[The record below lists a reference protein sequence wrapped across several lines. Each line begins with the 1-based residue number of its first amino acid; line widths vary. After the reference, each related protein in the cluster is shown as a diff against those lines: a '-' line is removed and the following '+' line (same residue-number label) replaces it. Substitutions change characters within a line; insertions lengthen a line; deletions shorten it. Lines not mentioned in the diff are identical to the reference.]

1 VHRARKSIYEQSH
14 TSNNTWGAY
23 QCYGDPFYKF
33 DPRISQSRKYDPKF
47 VIPLEAEIALSNL
60 HNEMETGEFNESE
73 ILARLISI
81 SQAVD
86 NAELRNATIT
96 ASEAYIYADLY
107 MYDAAISKFQQVMD
121 MEKADFAVSALEK
134 YGEVRSKQFIKDYL
148 KGTPR
153 NKLIREMK
161 SLIKNID
168 LLLDIS
174 HTAERFS
181 LLGSAYKRL
190 SYVSLQSKKHEAHAA
205 SAYHY
210 RLAHDFPK
218 NTNKAYALT
227 NWLEMESLLV
237 HSGIR
242 SWGTK
247 VSYGK
252 SEYDLLSKKMA
263 LDALKELQT
272 PPEKTGADMNYWDML
287 RDVNLT
293 LSLLIMEADY
303 GNDKKWNDLL
313 MAYKRIWSMAGTK
326 GNKSAE
332 IEHLDIL
339 IDGLSTSKKRD
350 ATGLRKK
357 ITTLKEELQKM
368 L

>member
-1 VHRARKSIYEQSH
+1 
-14 TSNNTWGAY
+14 
-23 QCYGDPFYKF
+23 
-33 DPRISQSRKYDPKF
+33 
-47 VIPLEAEIALSNL
+47 
-60 HNEMETGEFNESE
+60 M
-73 ILARLISI
+73 
-81 SQAVD
+81 
-86 NAELRNATIT
+86 
-96 ASEAYIYADLY
+96 
-107 MYDAAISKFQQVMD
+107 
-121 MEKADFAVSALEK
+121 
-134 YGEVRSKQFIKDYL
+134 
-148 KGTPR
+148 
-153 NKLIREMK
+153 
-161 SLIKNID
+161 
-168 LLLDIS
+168 
-174 HTAERFS
+174 
-181 LLGSAYKRL
+181 
-190 SYVSLQSKKHEAHAA
+190 
-205 SAYHY
+205 
-210 RLAHDFPK
+210 
-218 NTNKAYALT
+218 
-227 NWLEMESLLV
+227 
-237 HSGIR
+237 
-242 SWGTK
+242 
-247 VSYGK
+247 
-252 SEYDLLSKKMA
+252 SKKMA